1 MSVIHS
7 LLSGNSNTL
16 IMPQRP
22 VKKTSRQ
29 EGHTRSKIQC
39 SEVKDEG
46 MIGRLEAGV
55 GGSGRGRTTGRDE
68 EVIAVALLYF
78 SLLYSQTVENRKSG
92 DTWTTFLQCPM
103 ARARGQCMTVRM
115 TETGPQC

>member
-1 MSVIHS
+1 
-7 LLSGNSNTL
+7 
-16 IMPQRP
+16 
-22 VKKTSRQ
+22 
-29 EGHTRSKIQC
+29 
-39 SEVKDEG
+39 